1 MILFT
6 NVRATARIKIVIF
19 IHFIPCGMFQHTQ
32 CIPLQLNFHPVFK
45 NLVNQAI
52 WFYKKT
58 ANNLTEYRHVVFAPH
73 LKGYTTTPNQ
83 TEDEKQ
89 RNWPE
94 KSSFLIPNK
103 EIQYPRSITKN
114 IVRQLILTSLN
125 PKKWQRKRELQPSKE
140 KRGRQFMKHIK
151 THNIFKKLFLLV
163 C

>member
-1 MILFT
+1 MSEPLLESKSWSSSTSFPVGCSST
-6 NVRATARIKIVIF
+6 LNAFLCSLTSTPFLRTLWTKQYDFIK
-19 IHFIPCGMFQHTQ
+19 
-32 CIPLQLNFHPVFK
+32 NS
-45 NLVNQAI
+45 
-52 WFYKKT
+52 
-58 ANNLTEYRHVVFAPH
+58 NNLTEYRHVVFAPH

-140 KRGRQFMKHIK
+140 KHGRQFMKHIK
-151 THNIFKKLFLLV
+151 THNIFKKFFLLV